1 MMGVSWHS
9 SKTLNPSIGDSY
21 FDTTDN
27 VAYIWEGSA
36 WCVMSGMGEPEPK
49 IYAPTNEQLE
59 KHPAL
64 KQAWDEYMV
73 IRKLLGI

>member
-1 MMGVSWHS
+1 MGITWLSEKS
-9 SKTLNPSIGDSY
+9 INPAIGDSY
-21 FDTTDN
+21 FDTTSNIGYLWDG
-27 VAYIWEGSA
+27 ARWAELSSEFSIPDA
-36 WCVMSGMGEPEPK
+36 K
-49 IYAPTNEQLE
+49 FYAPTAEQLE